1 MSFSFSP
8 ALIHRASQFAIG
20 AMVAGMIAT
29 VSAAPA
35 SADPHYYSINPSDFL
50 PLEGLIE
57 QGLGACAVMP
67 IHLPHGSTTRHISL
81 TAEEPDI
88 RDQNIPSSTSEEGD
102 ILVDVIFERRGIDGK
117 SIILPLEERIV
128 IGQFI
133 PRGKTTRYKF
143 PLETKINNRANTYAL
158 FLCSNLREA
167 ALYFNGGHL
176 KFDPPAAE

>member
-1 MSFSFSP
+1 MSVSYSI
-8 ALIHRASQFAIG
+8 ALFRKGSQFAIG
-20 AMVAGMIAT
+20 AMVAGLIAM
-29 VSAAPA
+29 VSSAPA
-35 SADPHYYSINPSDFL
+35 SADPHYYSINPADFL
-50 PLEGLIE
+50 PVERLIE
-57 QGLGACAVMP
+57 QGLGACFVMA
-67 IHLPHGSTTRHISL
+67 IHLPHGAETRHISL
-81 TAEEPDI
+81 MAEEPDI
-88 RDQNIPSSTSEEGD
+88 RDQNPLDSTSEESD

-133 PRGKTTRYKF
+133 PRGKATRYKF

-158 FLCSNLREA
+158 FLCSNFREA